1 MDINRIIELDR
12 DVLSFFNDGH
22 TMFLDGVAFV
32 FTSGLTWIPLYLA
45 LFYLVVKNNET
56 MAQIGLVV
64 GCAVLCIFFADG
76 ISEYIVKPWIER
88 PRPSNDPVFKYT
100 VNIVNNV
107 RGMDFSFFSAHAS
120 NTMSIAVFFSLLV
133 RSRLMTFF
141 MIAWSLLNCW
151 TRMYLGLHYPGD
163 IMVGLVWGTTVG
175 SLVYLL
181 YYHLYLKIGA
191 KLNYVSTQYTSTGY
205 ALSDV
210 DMVITVLMLTCCVAV
225 MCGLTVIQ

>member
-1 MDINRIIELDR
+1 MFQEIDLA
-12 DVLSFFNDGH
+12 LLHFFNGSQSAIFDQFIL
-22 TMFLDGVAFV
+22 TL
-32 FTSGLTWIPLYLA
+32 TNGLTWIPLYIA
-45 LFYLVVKNNET
+45 LFVMVLKNNES
-56 MAQIGLVV
+56 MSQIFIIV
-64 GCAVLCIFFADG
+64 GCCAMGVIFSAGVDDLL
-76 ISEYIVKPWIER
+76 VKPLVGR
-88 PRPSNDPVFKYT
+88 PRPAQDLAIKYT
-100 VNIVNNV
+100 IDTALGY
-107 RGMDFSFFSAHAS
+107 RESGFSFFSAHAS

-163 IMVGLVWGTTVG
+163 IMVGLIWGTTVG